1 MSMKNRFAGKCRS
14 YLAFFLLA
22 AFVALLFFPRVA
34 SAAAKPTAKQL
45 KVTYRGFEYDND
57 TAKLYLKLS
66 LKNTSSYTITK
77 VKMGYEIPI
86 MEDGTITQT
95 FSVTINPGK
104 TVNKTVYIG
113 KMTQQPYKAPKVKC
127 LSFWYKSAIPK
138 LNQLKVSYKGYEYNP
153 NTGELYITARMQNT
167 SSYTITKVTMYFEIP
182 LDETA
187 TPTKTHNVNIPA
199 GKTKNYRFKIGMM
212 TDAPDGKV
220 LVKCKKFWYK
230 K

>member
-113 KMTQQPYKAPKVKC
+113 KMTQQPYKAPKVKF
-127 LSFWYKSAIPK
+127 LSFWYKSATPK

-167 SSYTITKVTMYFEIP
+167 SSYTITKVTM
-182 LDETA
+182 
-187 TPTKTHNVNIPA
+187 
-199 GKTKNYRFKIGMM
+199 
-212 TDAPDGKV
+212 
-220 LVKCKKFWYK
+220 
-230 K
+230 

>member
-14 YLAFFLLA
+14 YLVFFLLA
-22 AFVALLFFPRVA
+22 AVAALLFFPRVA

-113 KMTQQPYKAPKVKC
+113 KMTQQ
-127 LSFWYKSAIPK
+127 
-138 LNQLKVSYKGYEYNP
+138 GYEYNP

-182 LDETA
+182 LDENA
-187 TPTKTHNVNIPA
+187 TPTKTYNVNIPA

>member
-1 MSMKNRFAGKCRS
+1 MSMKDRFVRKSRS
-14 YLAFFLLA
+14 YLVFFLLA
-22 AFVALLFFPRVA
+22 AFAALLFFPRVA
-34 SAAAKPTAKQL
+34 SAASKPTTKQL

-57 TAKLYLKLS
+57 TAKLYLKLR

-127 LSFWYKSAIPK
+127 LSFWYKS
-138 LNQLKVSYKGYEYNP
+138 QLHLS
-153 NTGELYITARMQNT
+153 
-167 SSYTITKVTMYFEIP
+167 
-182 LDETA
+182 
-187 TPTKTHNVNIPA
+187 
-199 GKTKNYRFKIGMM
+199 
-212 TDAPDGKV
+212 
-220 LVKCKKFWYK
+220 
-230 K
+230 